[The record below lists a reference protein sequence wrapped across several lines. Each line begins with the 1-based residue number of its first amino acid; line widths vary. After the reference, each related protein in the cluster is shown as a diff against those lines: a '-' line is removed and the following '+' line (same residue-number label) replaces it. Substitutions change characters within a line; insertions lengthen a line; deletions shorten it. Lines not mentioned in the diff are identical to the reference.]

1 MKLEPE
7 LLRHGTDI
15 MECEVQERRIHAS
28 SAQLATFDF
37 LLILE
42 TRTSMA
48 AAEEFMFERLR
59 KVDPTLQVRD
69 ALMIHR
75 QRLGIRD
82 YDKIEHVVKIEDR

>member
-1 MKLEPE
+1 MNSWELEPE
-7 LLRHGTDI
+7 LLHGTD
-15 MECEVQERRIHAS
+15 MECEAQERRIHTS

-37 LLILE
+37 LFILE
-42 TRTSMA
+42 LRTSMA

-59 KVDPTLQVRD
+59 KVDPTLRD

-82 YDKIEHVVKIEDR
+82 YDKIEHVVKIKDR